1 MDALRRGA
9 SILKIDVLRGDL
21 HIVQS
26 GLDIAVAHQ
35 LHERRQ
41 ADPGS
46 HHIRGEGMSEPMRVS
61 DLYPRGATMMT
72 KQGA

>member
-41 ADPGS
+41 ADPART
-46 HHIRGEGMSEPMRVS
+46 ISEAKISLNLCGLAIFTPVVR
-61 DLYPRGATMMT
+61 R
-72 KQGA
+72 